1 MHKTA
6 LNRSQY
12 ISVLKLVAEGKKRFD
27 WLRINVLRIL
37 LCWNPS
43 DQVSQWVFFLLPAT
57 EMALSS
63 SAQHWTVAAGTVL
76 ALSQSLFW
84 WFLSGIK
91 VSSEDFWET
100 FCSFCAFW
108 TVKEWLRKWSL
119 RNFLA
124 QGPKQSAGTCT
135 IEIPLGL
142 GRRRKIAIPDAALRW
157 VVAANVLW
165 VFRFAEEQ
173 WGAAIYRHL

>member
-1 MHKTA
+1 MHKPA
-6 LNRSQY
+6 LNRLQY

-119 RNFLA
+119 RNFLSSR
-124 QGPKQSAGTCT
+124 PWTECRNLHSARFSSNYSRCWLTKSHT
-135 IEIPLGL
+135 YSPL
-142 GRRRKIAIPDAALRW
+142 RI
-157 VVAANVLW
+157 
-165 VFRFAEEQ
+165 
-173 WGAAIYRHL
+173 